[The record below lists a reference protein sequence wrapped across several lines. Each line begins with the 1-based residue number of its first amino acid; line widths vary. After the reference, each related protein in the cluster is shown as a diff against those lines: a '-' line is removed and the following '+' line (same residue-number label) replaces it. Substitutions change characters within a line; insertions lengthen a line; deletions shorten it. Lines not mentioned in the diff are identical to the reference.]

1 MTQLS
6 GSSRSVKCS
15 RHGTLNVLSQFTS
28 EYSMKT
34 TTVVAFR
41 LTQQDK
47 EALEQHAIRLSYVAK
62 KRITINIILRDLTE
76 KYLKEMRKNADKA

>member
-1 MTQLS
+1 M
-6 GSSRSVKCS
+6 CS
-15 RHGTLNVLSQFTS
+15 RHGTLSVLSQFTS
-28 EYSMKT
+28 EYSMKA